1 MSYVIHSNILIYNIL
16 IYSKKKMGFI
26 LLLRLGQGNR
36 GGLEREPSITKQCHE
51 ICMSTH
57 TSKKK
62 IEHGKSY
69 LQTRGRLH
77 DIEIVFWEGDF
88 IRSDI
93 KDDNNR

>member
-1 MSYVIHSNILIYNIL
+1 
-16 IYSKKKMGFI
+16 MGFI

-62 IEHGKSY
+62 NRTWEIILANKGKAP
-69 LQTRGRLH
+69 
-77 DIEIVFWEGDF
+77 
-88 IRSDI
+88 
-93 KDDNNR
+93 

>member
-1 MSYVIHSNILIYNIL
+1 
-16 IYSKKKMGFI
+16 MGFI

-62 IEHGKSY
+62 
-69 LQTRGRLH
+69 
-77 DIEIVFWEGDF
+77 
-88 IRSDI
+88 
-93 KDDNNR
+93 

>member
-1 MSYVIHSNILIYNIL
+1 
-16 IYSKKKMGFI
+16 MGFI

-69 LQTRGRLH
+69 LQTRGGSMTLKLYFGR
-77 DIEIVFWEGDF
+77 EILLVV
-88 IRSDI
+88 IL
-93 KDDNNR
+93 KMTTTDN

>member
-1 MSYVIHSNILIYNIL
+1 
-16 IYSKKKMGFI
+16 MGFI

-36 GGLEREPSITKQCHE
+36 GGLEREPLITKQCHE
-51 ICMSTH
+51 ICTSTH
-57 TSKKK
+57 TSKKKK

-77 DIEIVFWEGDF
+77 NIEIVFWEEDF
-88 IRSDI
+88 ISSDT